1 MQFLVTK
8 TIKNTKQNKILSLTL
23 SSRILITIQ
32 LLITSIYFLYSQ
44 SNAALKDTNISFN
57 LQANILRPQW
67 NEYVEVVPYMM
78 HTPGSIEKQYT
89 IATRATAMEQI
100 QAQNLEMQR
109 SSQLCHLGYIQWM
122 RRYGKN
128 LVSRDY
134 LQALG
139 ISRTGKLSR
148 EEIIGFPF
156 LVDESYSKLIGQ
168 RKLHLNEFKYGL
180 V

>member
-1 MQFLVTK
+1 
-8 TIKNTKQNKILSLTL
+8 
-23 SSRILITIQ
+23 
-32 LLITSIYFLYSQ
+32 
-44 SNAALKDTNISFN
+44 
-57 LQANILRPQW
+57 
-67 NEYVEVVPYMM
+67 
-78 HTPGSIEKQYT
+78 
-89 IATRATAMEQI
+89 MEQI

-109 SSQLCHLGYIQWM
+109 SSQLCHLGLIQWM